1 MAFLILHHGQ
11 IRFDRQ
17 YDLSKARSVGF
28 KETIDTV
35 KGYTMAFDRMRAAA
49 RRMRKSFITFV

>member
-1 MAFLILHHGQ
+1 MDK
-11 IRFDRQ
+11 FDFGRQ

-35 KGYTMAFDRMRAAA
+35 KGYTIAFDRMKAA
-49 RRMRKSFITFV
+49 KVIP